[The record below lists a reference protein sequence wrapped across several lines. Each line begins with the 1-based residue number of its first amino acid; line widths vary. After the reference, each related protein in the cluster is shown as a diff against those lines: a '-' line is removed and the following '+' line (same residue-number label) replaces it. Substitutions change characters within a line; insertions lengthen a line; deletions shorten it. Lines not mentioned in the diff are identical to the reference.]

1 MPREKGEL
9 ELSFQLKA
17 LVNPCLAEYRAYKTE
32 QQHCTP
38 CYLAGLALLMKFSCF
53 HNAILHPLWG
63 QIKGIKWMLQRCAWR
78 KGLDN
83 GIAFIFTAFF
93 SAWCSRRS
101 KLWEEQDHPS
111 HIQPFLIAN
120 HQNRIPISRCTQHG
134 KSSEIFKA
142 LIFCRSWYIFGTFYI
157 LNWPKLVQIE
167 KLYFPAVLQKAKYF
181 HKVFDS
187 FWGRERKEAEE
198 FDQIGK

>member
-1 MPREKGEL
+1 
-9 ELSFQLKA
+9 
-17 LVNPCLAEYRAYKTE
+17 
-32 QQHCTP
+32 
-38 CYLAGLALLMKFSCF
+38 MKFSCF
-53 HNAILHPLWG
+53 HYHCAILHPLWG

-142 LIFCRSWYIFGTFYI
+142 LIFLQNLGHFWYFLY
-157 LNWPKLVQIE
+157 PKLTQIS
-167 KLYFPAVLQKAKYF
+167 PNW
-181 HKVFDS
+181 KVILSSCTPKSEIFSQS
-187 FWGRERKEAEE
+187 FWLFLRERERKDAEE